1 LAAPA
6 LMLTLMMDVGVAV
19 LARAMPRLQ
28 IFFVAL
34 PLKLFVGIFALVI
47 SMQLFQAI
55 FATMLIDFQ
64 DYLIRLLET
73 MR

>member
-1 LAAPA
+1 
-6 LMLTLMMDVGVAV
+6 M

-55 FATMLIDFQ
+55 FATLLIDFQ